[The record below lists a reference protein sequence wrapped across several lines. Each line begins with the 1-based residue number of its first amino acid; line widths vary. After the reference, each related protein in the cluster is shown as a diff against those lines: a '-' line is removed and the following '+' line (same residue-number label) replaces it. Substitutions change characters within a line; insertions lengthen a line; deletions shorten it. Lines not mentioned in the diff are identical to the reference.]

1 MCGKEEK
8 AIIMGVNTEPLFKA
22 RNSNARIGIMVTR
35 EQLQRIHQQL
45 KSLKESKVL
54 DGDGAD
60 KSENLHRLFM
70 YPAMM
75 VPATQ
80 YAVIQAVADTMPRG
94 AWAID
99 PFMGSGTS
107 LMSCMEFGFNVYG
120 QDINPFAVM
129 LTKAKVAHYDIDKL
143 KTVCQNVIDTIRQD
157 CNQTVDV
164 SFTNIDKWFNK
175 DIQIELSKVR
185 RAIQAVDEQ
194 TIRFFLWVIMSEVI
208 RTGSNDRT
216 STFKL
221 HRRTEEDIEKRNI
234 NVLKEFIFLVQRG
247 LKDIESYWSKLE
259 AENHNCDINLN
270 VETDIRWGD
279 SKDDVPAD
287 VKFDLL
293 VSSPPYG
300 DNHTTVTYGQ
310 TSYLP
315 LQWIDSKDLTCPY
328 DYIKTTQEIDR
339 QSLGGRINKSK
350 ILATI
355 KSVYEHTPSLRFF
368 FESIPIEEQPK
379 YYKTLSFIFDF
390 DVSLDNIVASMKD
403 DAFYIW
409 TIGNRFVASREVP
422 NDQILIDLMAAR
434 GINLFDRAE
443 RQILNKKQ
451 ARKNSCSQTME
462 KEHILIFRK

>member
-1 MCGKEEK
+1 MVSDMQLL
-8 AIIMGVNTEPLFKA
+8 AI
-22 RNSNARIGIMVTR
+22 R
-35 EQLQRIHQQL
+35 QQL
-45 KSLKESKVL
+45 KALQENKTL
-54 DGDGAD
+54 DGEGAD
-60 KSENLHRLFM
+60 RSENLHRLFM

-80 YAVIQAVADTMPRG
+80 YAVIQAVADTLPQG
-94 AWAID
+94 AWVMD

-129 LTKAKVAHYDIDKL
+129 LTQAKVEEYDIVLL
-143 KTVCQNVIDTIRQD
+143 KAVCQEVVNQIFQD
-157 CNQTVDV
+157 ADENVDV

-175 DIQIELSKVR
+175 DVQIDLSRIR
-185 RAIQAVDEQ
+185 RAIQSVEQ
-194 TIRFFLWVIMSEVI
+194 QPIRRFLWVIMSEVI

-221 HRRTEEDIEKRNI
+221 HRRSEEDIEKRNV
-234 NVLKEFIFLVQRG
+234 NVTKEFSTLVLRG
-247 LKDIESYWSKLE
+247 IEDIEVYWNKVVLENQGRNVDLEVEKDIQWGNTKDGVMSK
-259 AENHNCDINLN
+259 
-270 VETDIRWGD
+270 
-279 SKDDVPAD
+279 

-315 LQWIDSKDLTCPY
+315 LQWIDPRDLSCPF
-328 DYIKTTQEIDR
+328 DYVKTTQEIDR
-339 QSLGGRINKSK
+339 QSLGGKINRKNL
-350 ILATI
+350 LATI
-355 KSVYEHTPSLRFF
+355 GTVYGHTPTLRFF
-368 FESIPIEEQPK
+368 FENVPDEERNK
-379 YYKTLSFIFDF
+379 YYKTLSFISDF
-390 DVSLDNIVASMKD
+390 DASLDKIVASMKD

-409 TIGNRFVASREVP
+409 TIGNRFVGGREIP
-422 NDQILIDLMAAR
+422 NDQILIELMESR
-434 GINLFDRAE
+434 GIMLFERAE

-462 KEHILIFRK
+462 KEHILIFRKI

>member
-1 MCGKEEK
+1 MVSDMQLL
-8 AIIMGVNTEPLFKA
+8 AI
-22 RNSNARIGIMVTR
+22 R
-35 EQLQRIHQQL
+35 QQL
-45 KSLKESKVL
+45 KALQENKTL
-54 DGDGAD
+54 DGEGAD
-60 KSENLHRLFM
+60 RSENLHRLFM

-80 YAVIQAVADTMPRG
+80 YVVIQAVADTLPQG
-94 AWAID
+94 AWVMD

-129 LTKAKVAHYDIDKL
+129 LTQAKVEEYDIVLL
-143 KTVCQNVIDTIRQD
+143 KAVCQEVVNQIFQD
-157 CNQTVDV
+157 ADETVDV

-175 DIQIELSKVR
+175 DVQIDLSRIR
-185 RAIQAVDEQ
+185 RAIQSVEQ
-194 TIRFFLWVIMSEVI
+194 QPIRRFLWVIMSEVI

-221 HRRTEEDIEKRNI
+221 HRRSEEDIEKRNV
-234 NVLKEFIFLVQRG
+234 NVTKEFSTLILRG
-247 LKDIESYWSKLE
+247 IEDIEVYWNKVVLENQGRNVDMEVEKDIQWGNTKDGVMSK
-259 AENHNCDINLN
+259 
-270 VETDIRWGD
+270 
-279 SKDDVPAD
+279 

-315 LQWIDSKDLTCPY
+315 LQWIDPRDLSCPF
-328 DYIKTTQEIDR
+328 DYVKTTQEIDR
-339 QSLGGRINKSK
+339 QSLGGKINRKNL
-350 ILATI
+350 LATI
-355 KSVYEHTPSLRFF
+355 GTVYGHTPTLRFF
-368 FESIPIEEQPK
+368 FENVPDEERNK
-379 YYKTLSFIFDF
+379 YYKTLSFISDF
-390 DVSLDNIVASMKD
+390 DASLDKIVASMKD

-409 TIGNRFVASREVP
+409 TIGNRFVGGREIP
-422 NDQILIDLMAAR
+422 NDQILIELMESR
-434 GINLFDRAE
+434 SIMLFERAE

-462 KEHILIFRK
+462 KEHILIFRKI

>member
-1 MCGKEEK
+1 MVSDTQLL
-8 AIIMGVNTEPLFKA
+8 AI
-22 RNSNARIGIMVTR
+22 R
-35 EQLQRIHQQL
+35 QQL
-45 KSLKESKVL
+45 KALQENKTL
-54 DGDGAD
+54 DGEGAD
-60 KSENLHRLFM
+60 RSENLHRLFM

-80 YAVIQAVADTMPRG
+80 YVVIQAVADTLPQG
-94 AWAID
+94 AWVMD

-129 LTKAKVAHYDIDKL
+129 LTQAKVEEYDIVLL
-143 KTVCQNVIDTIRQD
+143 KAVCQEVVNQIFQD
-157 CNQTVDV
+157 ADETVDV

-175 DIQIELSKVR
+175 DVQIDLSRIR
-185 RAIQAVDEQ
+185 RAIQSVEQ
-194 TIRFFLWVIMSEVI
+194 QPIRRFLWVIMSEVI

-221 HRRTEEDIEKRNI
+221 HRRSEEDIEKRNV
-234 NVLKEFIFLVQRG
+234 NVTKEFSTLVLRG
-247 LKDIESYWSKLE
+247 IEDIEVYWNKVVLENQGRNVDLEVEKDIQWGNTKDGVMSK
-259 AENHNCDINLN
+259 
-270 VETDIRWGD
+270 
-279 SKDDVPAD
+279 

-315 LQWIDSKDLTCPY
+315 LQWIDPRDLSCPF
-328 DYIKTTQEIDR
+328 DYVKTTQEIDR
-339 QSLGGRINKSK
+339 QSLGGKINRKNL
-350 ILATI
+350 LATI
-355 KSVYEHTPSLRFF
+355 GTVYGHTPTLRFF
-368 FESIPIEEQPK
+368 FENVPDEERNK
-379 YYKTLSFIFDF
+379 YYKTLSFISDF
-390 DVSLDNIVASMKD
+390 DASLDKIVASMKD

-409 TIGNRFVASREVP
+409 TIGNRFVGGREIP
-422 NDQILIDLMAAR
+422 NDQILIELMESR
-434 GINLFDRAE
+434 GIMLFERAE

-462 KEHILIFRK
+462 KEHILIFRKI

>member
-1 MCGKEEK
+1 MVSDTQLL
-8 AIIMGVNTEPLFKA
+8 AI
-22 RNSNARIGIMVTR
+22 R
-35 EQLQRIHQQL
+35 QQL
-45 KSLKESKVL
+45 KALQENKTL
-54 DGDGAD
+54 DGEGAD
-60 KSENLHRLFM
+60 RSENLHRLFM

-80 YAVIQAVADTMPRG
+80 YAVIQAVADTLPQG
-94 AWAID
+94 AWVMD

-129 LTKAKVAHYDIDKL
+129 LTQAKVEEYDIVLL
-143 KTVCQNVIDTIRQD
+143 KAVCQEVVNHLFQD
-157 CNQTVDV
+157 ADETVDV

-175 DIQIELSKVR
+175 DVQIDLSRIR
-185 RAIQAVDEQ
+185 RAIQSVEQ
-194 TIRFFLWVIMSEVI
+194 QPIRRFLWVIMSEVI

-221 HRRTEEDIEKRNI
+221 HRRSEEDIEKRNV
-234 NVLKEFIFLVQRG
+234 NVTKEFSTLVLRG
-247 LKDIESYWSKLE
+247 IEDIEVYWNKVVSENQGGNVGLEVEKDIQWGNTKDGVMSK
-259 AENHNCDINLN
+259 
-270 VETDIRWGD
+270 
-279 SKDDVPAD
+279 

-315 LQWIDSKDLTCPY
+315 LQWIDPRDLSCPF
-328 DYIKTTQEIDR
+328 DYVKTTQEIDR
-339 QSLGGRINKSK
+339 QSLGGKINRNDL
-350 ILATI
+350 LATI
-355 KSVYEHTPSLRFF
+355 GTVYGHTPTLRFF
-368 FESIPIEEQPK
+368 FENVLDEERNK
-379 YYKTLSFIFDF
+379 YYKTLRFISDF
-390 DVSLDNIVASMKD
+390 DASLDKIVASMKD

-409 TIGNRFVASREVP
+409 TIGNRFVGGREIP
-422 NDQILIDLMAAR
+422 NDQILVELMESR
-434 GINLFDRAE
+434 GIMLFERAE

-462 KEHILIFRK
+462 KEHILIFHKM

>member
-1 MCGKEEK
+1 
-8 AIIMGVNTEPLFKA
+8 
-22 RNSNARIGIMVTR
+22 MVSDT
-35 EQLQRIHQQL
+35 QLQAIRQHL
-45 KSLKESKVL
+45 DALRENKTL
-54 DGDGAD
+54 DGEGAD
-60 KSENLHRLFM
+60 RSENLHRLFM

-80 YAVIQAVADTMPRG
+80 YAVIQVVADTLPQG
-94 AWAID
+94 AWAMD

-129 LTKAKVAHYDIDKL
+129 LTQAKVEKYDIVQL
-143 KTVCQNVIDTIRQD
+143 KEVCQKVISQISQD
-157 CNQTVDV
+157 ASDAVDV

-175 DIQIELSKVR
+175 DVQTALSKIR
-185 RAIQAVDEQ
+185 RAIQSVEQ
-194 TIRFFLWVIMSEVI
+194 QPIRRFLWVIMSEVI

-221 HRRTEEDIEKRNI
+221 HRRSEEDIKKRNV
-234 NVLKEFIFLVQRG
+234 NVMKEFSTLVVRG
-247 LKDIESYWSKLE
+247 IEDIEVYWNKVVSENQGGNVGLEVEKDIQWGNTKDGVMSK
-259 AENHNCDINLN
+259 
-270 VETDIRWGD
+270 
-279 SKDDVPAD
+279 

-315 LQWIDSKDLTCPY
+315 LQWIDPRDLSCPF
-328 DYIKTTQEIDR
+328 DYVKTTQEIDR
-339 QSLGGRINKSK
+339 QSLGGKINKNDL
-350 ILATI
+350 LATI
-355 KSVYEHTPSLRFF
+355 GTVYGHTPTLRFF
-368 FESIPIEEQPK
+368 FENVPDEERNK
-379 YYKTLSFIFDF
+379 YYKTLCFISDF
-390 DVSLDNIVASMKD
+390 DASLDKIVASMKD

-409 TIGNRFVASREVP
+409 TIGNRFVGGREIP
-422 NDQILIDLMAAR
+422 NDQILVELMESR
-434 GINLFDRAE
+434 GIMLFERAE

-462 KEHILIFRK
+462 KEHILIFRKME

>member
-1 MCGKEEK
+1 MVSDTQLL
-8 AIIMGVNTEPLFKA
+8 AI
-22 RNSNARIGIMVTR
+22 R
-35 EQLQRIHQQL
+35 QQL
-45 KSLKESKVL
+45 KALQENKTL
-54 DGDGAD
+54 DGEGAD
-60 KSENLHRLFM
+60 RSENLHRLFM

-80 YAVIQAVADTMPRG
+80 YVVIQAVADTLPQG
-94 AWAID
+94 AWVMD

-129 LTKAKVAHYDIDKL
+129 LTQAKVEEYDIVLL
-143 KTVCQNVIDTIRQD
+143 KAVCQEVVNQIFQD
-157 CNQTVDV
+157 ADETVDV

-175 DIQIELSKVR
+175 DVQIDLSRIR
-185 RAIQAVDEQ
+185 RAIQSVEQ
-194 TIRFFLWVIMSEVI
+194 QPIRRFLWVIMSEVI

-221 HRRTEEDIEKRNI
+221 HRRSEEDIEKRNV
-234 NVLKEFIFLVQRG
+234 NVTKEFSTLVLRG
-247 LKDIESYWSKLE
+247 IEDIEVYWNKVVLENQGRNVDLEVEKDIQWGNTKDGVMSK
-259 AENHNCDINLN
+259 
-270 VETDIRWGD
+270 
-279 SKDDVPAD
+279 

-315 LQWIDSKDLTCPY
+315 LQWIDPKDLSCPF
-328 DYIKTTQEIDR
+328 DYVKTTQEIDR
-339 QSLGGRINKSK
+339 QSLGGKINRKNL
-350 ILATI
+350 LATI
-355 KSVYEHTPSLRFF
+355 GTVYGHTPTLSFF
-368 FESIPIEEQPK
+368 FENVPDEERNK
-379 YYKTLSFIFDF
+379 YYKTLSFISDF
-390 DVSLDNIVASMKD
+390 DASLDKIVASMKD

-409 TIGNRFVASREVP
+409 TIGNRFVGGREIP
-422 NDQILIDLMAAR
+422 NDQILIELMESR
-434 GINLFDRAE
+434 GIMLFERAE

-462 KEHILIFRK
+462 KEHILIFRKI

>member
-1 MCGKEEK
+1 MVSDTQLL
-8 AIIMGVNTEPLFKA
+8 AI
-22 RNSNARIGIMVTR
+22 R
-35 EQLQRIHQQL
+35 QQL
-45 KSLKESKVL
+45 KALQENKTL
-54 DGDGAD
+54 DGEGAD
-60 KSENLHRLFM
+60 RSENLHRLFM

-80 YAVIQAVADTMPRG
+80 YAVIQAVADTLPQG
-94 AWAID
+94 AWVMD

-129 LTKAKVAHYDIDKL
+129 LTQAKVEEYDIVLL
-143 KTVCQNVIDTIRQD
+143 KAVCQEVVNQIFQD
-157 CNQTVDV
+157 ADETVDV

-175 DIQIELSKVR
+175 DVQIDLSRIR
-185 RAIQAVDEQ
+185 RAIQSVEQ
-194 TIRFFLWVIMSEVI
+194 QPIRRFLWVIMSEVI

-221 HRRTEEDIEKRNI
+221 HRRSEEDIEKRNV
-234 NVLKEFIFLVQRG
+234 NVTKEFSTLVLRG
-247 LKDIESYWSKLE
+247 IEDIEVYWNKVVLENQGRNVDWEVEKDIQWGNTKDGVMSK
-259 AENHNCDINLN
+259 
-270 VETDIRWGD
+270 
-279 SKDDVPAD
+279 

-315 LQWIDSKDLTCPY
+315 LQWIDPRDLSCPF
-328 DYIKTTQEIDR
+328 DYVKTTQEIDR
-339 QSLGGRINKSK
+339 QSLGGKINRKDL
-350 ILATI
+350 LATI
-355 KSVYEHTPSLRFF
+355 GTVYGHTPTLRFF
-368 FESIPIEEQPK
+368 FENVPDEERNK
-379 YYKTLSFIFDF
+379 YYKTLSFISDF
-390 DVSLDNIVASMKD
+390 DASLDKIVASMKD

-409 TIGNRFVASREVP
+409 TIGNRFVGGREIP
-422 NDQILIDLMAAR
+422 NDQILVELMESR
-434 GINLFDRAE
+434 GIMLFERAE

-462 KEHILIFRK
+462 KEHILIFRKI

>member
-1 MCGKEEK
+1 MVSDTQLL
-8 AIIMGVNTEPLFKA
+8 AI
-22 RNSNARIGIMVTR
+22 R
-35 EQLQRIHQQL
+35 QQL
-45 KSLKESKVL
+45 KALQENKTL
-54 DGDGAD
+54 DGEGAD
-60 KSENLHRLFM
+60 RSENLHRLFM

-80 YAVIQAVADTMPRG
+80 YAVIQAVADTLPQG
-94 AWAID
+94 AWVMD

-129 LTKAKVAHYDIDKL
+129 LTQAKVEEYDIVLL
-143 KTVCQNVIDTIRQD
+143 KAVCQEVVNQIFQD
-157 CNQTVDV
+157 ADETVDV

-175 DIQIELSKVR
+175 DVQIDLSRIR
-185 RAIQAVDEQ
+185 RAIQSVEQ
-194 TIRFFLWVIMSEVI
+194 QPIRRFLWVIMSEVI

-221 HRRTEEDIEKRNI
+221 HRRSEEDIEKRNV
-234 NVLKEFIFLVQRG
+234 NVTKEFSTLVLRG
-247 LKDIESYWSKLE
+247 IEDIEVYWNKVVSENQGRNVDWEVEKDIQWGNTKDGVMSK
-259 AENHNCDINLN
+259 
-270 VETDIRWGD
+270 
-279 SKDDVPAD
+279 

-315 LQWIDSKDLTCPY
+315 LQWIDPRDLSCPF
-328 DYIKTTQEIDR
+328 DYVKTTQEIDR
-339 QSLGGRINKSK
+339 QSLGGKINRKDL
-350 ILATI
+350 LATI
-355 KSVYEHTPSLRFF
+355 GTVYGHTPTLRFF
-368 FESIPIEEQPK
+368 FENVPDEERNK
-379 YYKTLSFIFDF
+379 YYKTLSFISDF
-390 DVSLDNIVASMKD
+390 DASLDNIVASMKD

-409 TIGNRFVASREVP
+409 TIGNRFVGGREIP
-422 NDQILIDLMAAR
+422 NDQILVELMESR
-434 GINLFDRAE
+434 GIMLFERAE

-462 KEHILIFRK
+462 KEHILIFRKI

>member
-1 MCGKEEK
+1 MVSDAQIQ
-8 AIIMGVNTEPLFKA
+8 AI
-22 RNSNARIGIMVTR
+22 R
-35 EQLQRIHQQL
+35 QQL
-45 KSLKESKVL
+45 NALKENKAL
-54 DGDGAD
+54 DGEGAD
-60 KSENLHRLFM
+60 RSENLHRLFM

-80 YAVIQAVADTMPRG
+80 YAVIQAVADTLPQG
-94 AWAID
+94 TWAID

-129 LTKAKVAHYDIDKL
+129 LTQAKVERYDIVQL
-143 KTVCQNVIDTIRQD
+143 KEICHEVVSQISQDTGE
-157 CNQTVDV
+157 TVDV

-175 DIQIELSKVR
+175 NIQIDLSKIR
-185 RAIQAVDEQ
+185 RAIQDVKQ
-194 TIRFFLWVIMSEVI
+194 QSIRKFLWVTMSEVI

-221 HRRTEEDIEKRNI
+221 HRRSAEDIEKRNV
-234 NVLKEFIFLVQRG
+234 NVIKEFSTLVGRG
-247 LKDIESYWSKLE
+247 IKDIEEYWEKLDS
-259 AENHNCDINLN
+259 ENQDRSIDLE
-270 VETDIRWGD
+270 VEKDIRWGNTKD
-279 SKDDVPAD
+279 EVLSK

-315 LQWIDSKDLTCPY
+315 LQWIDPRDLSCPF
-328 DYIKTTQEIDR
+328 DYVKTTQEIDR
-339 QSLGGRINKSK
+339 QSLGGKINRKVL
-350 ILATI
+350 LATI
-355 KSVYEHTPSLRFF
+355 ETVYSHAPTLRSFFQSL
-368 FESIPIEEQPK
+368 PEEEKVK
-379 YYKTLSFIFDF
+379 YYKTLNFISDF
-390 DVSLDNIVASMKD
+390 DSSLDKIVASMKD

-409 TIGNRFVASREVP
+409 TIGNRFVGGREIP
-422 NDQILIDLMAAR
+422 NDQILVELMESR
-434 GINLFDRAE
+434 GIMLFERAE

-462 KEHILIFRK
+462 KEHILIFRKM

>member
-1 MCGKEEK
+1 MVSDTQLL
-8 AIIMGVNTEPLFKA
+8 AI
-22 RNSNARIGIMVTR
+22 R
-35 EQLQRIHQQL
+35 QQL
-45 KSLKESKVL
+45 KALQENKTL
-54 DGDGAD
+54 DGEGAD
-60 KSENLHRLFM
+60 RSENLHRLFM

-80 YAVIQAVADTMPRG
+80 YAVIQAVADTLPQG
-94 AWAID
+94 AWVMD

-129 LTKAKVAHYDIDKL
+129 LTQAKVEEYDIVLL
-143 KTVCQNVIDTIRQD
+143 KAVCQEVVNQIFQD
-157 CNQTVDV
+157 ADETVDV

-175 DIQIELSKVR
+175 DVQIDLSRIR
-185 RAIQAVDEQ
+185 RAIQSVEQ
-194 TIRFFLWVIMSEVI
+194 QPIRRFLWVIMSEVI

-221 HRRTEEDIEKRNI
+221 HRRSEEDIEKRNV
-234 NVLKEFIFLVQRG
+234 NVTKEFSTLVVRG
-247 LKDIESYWSKLE
+247 IEDIEVYWNKVVLENQGRNVDLEVEKDIQWGNTKDGVMSK
-259 AENHNCDINLN
+259 
-270 VETDIRWGD
+270 
-279 SKDDVPAD
+279 

-315 LQWIDSKDLTCPY
+315 LQWIDPRDLSCPF
-328 DYIKTTQEIDR
+328 DYVKTTQEIDR
-339 QSLGGRINKSK
+339 QSLGGKINRKNL
-350 ILATI
+350 LATI
-355 KSVYEHTPSLRFF
+355 GTVYGHTPTLRFF
-368 FESIPIEEQPK
+368 FENVPDEERNK
-379 YYKTLSFIFDF
+379 YYKTLSFISDF
-390 DVSLDNIVASMKD
+390 DASLDKIVASMKD

-409 TIGNRFVASREVP
+409 TIGNRFVGGREIP
-422 NDQILIDLMAAR
+422 NDQILIELMESR
-434 GINLFDRAE
+434 GIMLFERAE

-462 KEHILIFRK
+462 KEHILIFRKI

>member
-1 MCGKEEK
+1 MVSDTQLL
-8 AIIMGVNTEPLFKA
+8 AI
-22 RNSNARIGIMVTR
+22 R
-35 EQLQRIHQQL
+35 QQL
-45 KSLKESKVL
+45 KALQENKTL
-54 DGDGAD
+54 DGEGAD
-60 KSENLHRLFM
+60 RSENLHRLFM

-80 YAVIQAVADTMPRG
+80 YAVIQAVADTLPQG
-94 AWAID
+94 AWVMD

-129 LTKAKVAHYDIDKL
+129 LTQAKVEEYDIVLL
-143 KTVCQNVIDTIRQD
+143 KAVCQEVVNQIFQD
-157 CNQTVDV
+157 ADETVDV

-175 DIQIELSKVR
+175 DVQIDLSRIR
-185 RAIQAVDEQ
+185 RAIQSVEQ
-194 TIRFFLWVIMSEVI
+194 QPIRRFLWVIMSEVI

-221 HRRTEEDIEKRNI
+221 HRRSEEDIEKRNV
-234 NVLKEFIFLVQRG
+234 NVTKEFSTLVLRG
-247 LKDIESYWSKLE
+247 IEDIEVYWNKVVLENQGRNVDLEVEKDIQWGNTKDGVMSK
-259 AENHNCDINLN
+259 
-270 VETDIRWGD
+270 
-279 SKDDVPAD
+279 

-315 LQWIDSKDLTCPY
+315 LQWIDPRDLSCPF
-328 DYIKTTQEIDR
+328 DYVKTTQEIDR
-339 QSLGGRINKSK
+339 QSLGGKINRKNL
-350 ILATI
+350 LATI
-355 KSVYEHTPSLRFF
+355 GTVYGHTPTLRFF
-368 FESIPIEEQPK
+368 FENVPDEERNK
-379 YYKTLSFIFDF
+379 YYKTLSFISDF
-390 DVSLDNIVASMKD
+390 DASLDKIVASMKD

-409 TIGNRFVASREVP
+409 TIGNRFVGGREIP
-422 NDQILIDLMAAR
+422 NDQILIELMESR
-434 GINLFDRAE
+434 GIMLFERAE

-462 KEHILIFRK
+462 KEHILIFRKI